1 MKVLLGLLG
10 YSCKIHRKRSK
21 SSLNRLSFTETVEN
35 KFERS
40 FSKEES
46 TEENEKNNAEKI
58 KATDAD
64 SEPLTGKAHVA
75 HGENAE
81 LNENV
86 QKSDHQVD
94 NHEGSLVD
102 QAEGERKGFLLFIHL
117 SAYIEGAMSL

>member
-21 SSLNRLSFTETVEN
+21 SSLNRLSFTETMEN

-64 SEPLTGKAHVA
+64 SEPLTDKAHVA
-75 HGENAE
+75 YGENAE

-86 QKSDHQVD
+86 QKSDHQAD

-102 QAEGERKGFLLFIHL
+102 QVEGERKGFLL
-117 SAYIEGAMSL
+117 SL

>member
-1 MKVLLGLLG
+1 M
-10 YSCKIHRKRSK
+10 
-21 SSLNRLSFTETVEN
+21 EN

-46 TEENEKNNAEKI
+46 TEENEKI

-64 SEPLTGKAHVA
+64 SEPLTDKAHVA
-75 HGENAE
+75 YGENAE

-86 QKSDHQVD
+86 QKSDHQAD

-102 QAEGERKGFLLFIHL
+102 QVEGERKGFLL
-117 SAYIEGAMSL
+117 SL

>member
-1 MKVLLGLLG
+1 M
-10 YSCKIHRKRSK
+10 
-21 SSLNRLSFTETVEN
+21 EN

-64 SEPLTGKAHVA
+64 SEPLTDKAHVA
-75 HGENAE
+75 YGENAE

-86 QKSDHQVD
+86 QKSDHQAD

-102 QAEGERKGFLLFIHL
+102 QVEGERKGFLLFIHL

>member
-1 MKVLLGLLG
+1 M
-10 YSCKIHRKRSK
+10 
-21 SSLNRLSFTETVEN
+21 EN

-64 SEPLTGKAHVA
+64 SEPLTDKAHVA
-75 HGENAE
+75 YGENAE

-102 QAEGERKGFLLFIHL
+102 QVEGERKGFLL
-117 SAYIEGAMSL
+117 SLLPFL

>member
-1 MKVLLGLLG
+1 M
-10 YSCKIHRKRSK
+10 
-21 SSLNRLSFTETVEN
+21 EN

-64 SEPLTGKAHVA
+64 SEPLTDKAHVA
-75 HGENAE
+75 YG
-81 LNENV
+81 
-86 QKSDHQVD
+86 DHQAD

-117 SAYIEGAMSL
+117 SAYIEGAMSF

>member
-1 MKVLLGLLG
+1 M
-10 YSCKIHRKRSK
+10 
-21 SSLNRLSFTETVEN
+21 EN

-64 SEPLTGKAHVA
+64 SEPLTDKAHVA
-75 HGENAE
+75 YGENAE

-86 QKSDHQVD
+86 QKSDHQAD
-94 NHEGSLVD
+94 NHEVSLVN

-117 SAYIEGAMSL
+117 SAYIEGGMSL